1 MVDLEFLGDFHSY
14 LKEQKEQ
21 QNKKIVAFMAHDNVP
36 EELLDAAGFIPLRM
50 MFAGNDDLMNKSH
63 DYLPPSTC
71 SFAQSCIG
79 LFSLKP
85 SPYNFLDLV
94 DYFLVSNHC
103 VSDICA
109 SEIICKY
116 SFIPRINFYA
126 SYTQSKNAIK
136 YFKLELLEL
145 KKELEL
151 INDKEIKNEDIIE
164 SIKLFN
170 KFKKLISEFNDL
182 NVKGSKKL
190 SIIQKAM
197 LYGPKFIP
205 ELEKIIETHKDQQ
218 NTSLDNSKDL
228 LFTGCSIFIGD
239 YLNGVIEDG
248 GGNIIFFD
256 SWIGFNYFSQIIS
269 ENTLNSN
276 IEPLDILVD
285 RFKNN
290 IYSDHPVP
298 NYFDNKISFIKDFIQ
313 NYNKKSGKKIG
324 VINHIIK
331 FCDHINMYQSYL
343 KKELQEYGIQVLNLE
358 RDYSRAN
365 RGQLTTRIEAFLEM
379 L

>member
-1 MVDLEFLGDFHSY
+1 MVDLEFLADFHSY

-21 QNKKIVAFMAHDNVP
+21 HNKKIIAFMAHDNIP

-50 MFAGNDDLMNKSH
+50 IFAGDDDLMNKSH

-79 LFSLKP
+79 LFALKP
-85 SPYNFLDLV
+85 SPYSFLDLV

-116 SFIPRINFYA
+116 YFIPRLNFYA
-126 SYTQSKNAIK
+126 SYTQSDNAIK

-151 INDKEIKNEDIIE
+151 ISEIEIKDEDIIE
-164 SIKLFN
+164 SIKKYN
-170 KFKKLISEFNDL
+170 RFKKLLSDFNAL
-182 NVKGSKKL
+182 NVKGTIKL
-190 SIIQKAM
+190 STFQKAI
-197 LYGPKFIP
+197 LYGPTFIP
-205 ELEKIIETHKDQQ
+205 ELEKIIETHKDTSNNLSD
-218 NTSLDNSKDL
+218 NTKNLV
-228 LFTGCSIFIGD
+228 FTGCSIFIGD
-239 YLNGVIEDG
+239 YLNDLIEDG
-248 GGNIIFFD
+248 GGNILFFD
-256 SWIGFNYFSQIIS
+256 TWVGHNYFSQIIS
-269 ENTLNSN
+269 EAILNSN
-276 IEPLDILVD
+276 MEPLDILTE
-285 RFKNN
+285 RYKNN

-298 NYFDNKISFIKDFIQ
+298 NSFDNKITLIKDYIQ
-313 NYNKKSGKKIG
+313 KYKQDSGKKIG

-343 KKELQEYGIQVLNLE
+343 KKLLREDGIQVLNLE